1 MRAVLGN
8 YCKKVSVACSQREV
22 RVICYVLGTEG
33 SAIDAVH
40 CPCIMNDDKA
50 VHTERK

>member
-1 MRAVLGN
+1 MLPKRGKGHLLCAG
-8 YCKKVSVACSQREV
+8 K
-22 RVICYVLGTEG
+22 G